1 MKFKDKDYMF
11 TTDKITDIWVALN
24 SQIGLTNNKE
34 INVGVR
40 EHKKPVNKCFPAR
53 NKITCALER
62 IEDGLEYLNS
72 FELIPDSSQKNAF

>member
-53 NKITCALER
+53 NKIT
-62 IEDGLEYLNS
+62 
-72 FELIPDSSQKNAF
+72 